1 MQMINNGTIEVPA
14 KYREMLVVALI
25 SSGIRT
31 ESEDVYINNKKAVKI
46 IQEVY
51 GDIEDKLSAIV
62 SSFNIFSIPI
72 EVYITYDGDYIGG
85 YVVRDGKLISLDE
98 DEYIICS
105 ADDETLVDELKRRG
119 YNVNSLLE
127 QIQKA

>member
-1 MQMINNGTIEVPA
+1 MINNGTIEVPV
-14 KYREMLVVALI
+14 KYREMLVVALN

-31 ESEDVYINNKKAVKI
+31 ESEDVYINNKKAVKT

-62 SSFNIFSIPI
+62 SSFDIFSIPI
-72 EVYITYDGDYIGG
+72 EVYITYDGDYTGG

-105 ADDETLVDELKRRG
+105 ADDGTLVDELKRRG